1 MKVSILRK
9 RSSDAEFLRTLAQ
22 RAFGEYDLRAG
33 EHTVRLGERRGSLT
47 LVACAEDR
55 PVGFAIVEHH
65 GGASSLDAIAVDE
78 ASRGA
83 GVGRRL
89 LGAVEAEARRSGAME
104 LGLVTAEANVSA
116 LDLFLKA
123 GFRIERRLPRYY
135 RRGQDAVRLRK
146 RW

>member
-9 RSSDAEFLRTLAQ
+9 RSSDAAFLRALGQ
-22 RAFGEYDLRAG
+22 RAFGEYDASAG
-33 EHTVRLGERRGSLT
+33 EHTVLLGERRDALT

-55 PVGFAIVEHH
+55 PVGFAIVKLS
-65 GGASSLDAIAVDE
+65 GAASSLDAIAVDE

-83 GVGRRL
+83 GVGKRL
-89 LGAVEAEARRSGAME
+89 LLAAEREARRRGATE
-104 LGLVTAEANVSA
+104 LGLVTAEANLSA

>member
-9 RSSDAEFLRTLAQ
+9 RSSDEAFLRSLGQ
-22 RAFGEYDLRAG
+22 RAFGEYDSAAG
-33 EHTVRLGERRGSLT
+33 EHAVRLGARRDALT
-47 LVACAEDR
+47 LVACAEER
-55 PVGFAIVEHH
+55 PVGFAIVRLR
-65 GGASSLDAIAVDE
+65 GTASSLDAIAVDE

-83 GVGRRL
+83 GVGKRL
-89 LGAVEAEARRSGAME
+89 LRAAEAEAERRGATE
-104 LGLVTAEANVSA
+104 IGLVTAAANLSA

-123 GFRIERRLPRYY
+123 GFRIEERLPRYY